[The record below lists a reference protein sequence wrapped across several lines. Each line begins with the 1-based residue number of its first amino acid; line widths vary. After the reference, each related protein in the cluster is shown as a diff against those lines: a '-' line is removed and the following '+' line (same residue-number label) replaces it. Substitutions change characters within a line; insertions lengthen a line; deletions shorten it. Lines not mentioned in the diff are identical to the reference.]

1 MFKLLQDDQ
10 FQHMASVLA
19 SWMDNDED
27 GCVDNPSVLT
37 KLLEK
42 FEEYGVEVQPAI
54 LGPGNQLTVANS

>member
-1 MFKLLQDDQ
+1 
-10 FQHMASVLA
+10 MASVFA

-42 FEEYGVEVQPAI
+42 IEVSEVLKVQPAI

>member
-42 FEEYGVEVQPAI
+42 IEVSEVLKVQPAI
-54 LGPGNQLTVANS
+54 LGPGN

>member
-1 MFKLLQDDQ
+1 
-10 FQHMASVLA
+10 MASVLA